1 MTSIHPLIVVP
12 TPVSICSISLCGI
25 PDWLYRLGSDRYL
38 VWELGT
44 SGGLALNI
52 PYDVVQDDQVVALV
66 QVTSPDA
73 DLSDIPENWDIID
86 FAEKSDYPEEDPS
99 DYNSEVQDEEFY
111 PNPDSEIDEDQDS
124 YQEPDD
130 YDYDPDMG
138 VNNDSYSEPDDY
150 QEYYSD
156 S

>member
-1 MTSIHPLIVVP
+1 MGRRVYTLVGMGTGH
-12 TPVSICSISLCGI
+12 CSSTRRSTCAIA
-25 PDWLYRLGSDRYL
+25 Y
-38 VWELGT
+38 
-44 SGGLALNI
+44 I

-73 DLSDIPENWDIID
+73 DLSEIPENWDIID
-86 FAEKSDYPEEDPS
+86 FAEKSDYPDEDPS

-130 YDYDPDMG
+130 YDYDPDMRD
-138 VNNDSYSEPDDY
+138 NNDSYSEPDDY